1 MGGFTVPASSRD
13 DRRLALGEGK
23 PATFQCHGDGVEAE
37 RRFRGL
43 LAAAYPAGRTR
54 DHLDGDKKPS
64 RPSVSADHGSVAAVG
79 DIKSSPIGLKH
90 LKRTEINEPTQQ
102 AIQANPKPCDG

>member
-1 MGGFTVPASSRD
+1 MSGGRHVFQRLRFSEGH
-13 DRRLALGEGK
+13 RRW
-23 PATFQCHGDGVEAE
+23 
-37 RRFRGL
+37 
-43 LAAAYPAGRTR
+43 
-54 DHLDGDKKPS
+54 HLDGDKKPS

-90 LKRTEINEPTQQ
+90 LKRTERNEPTQQ